1 MIGHYVAL
9 IRRELWEHRSIYV
22 TPLVIASIV
31 TLGTLTALVFVGGE
45 FREELDFAIF
55 GAQNAAGDTGRKAV
69 LTGLFVG
76 SSWLFLLGLGVLTV
90 FYALD
95 SLYAERK
102 DKSILFWRSL
112 PVTDAE
118 TVISKLLTA
127 LLVIPAVAAVGIIVT
142 HLINLVITSVWV
154 SFQGGDAS
162 LLIWESVPLLDNWL
176 AMIIVLF
183 ALSIWMSPFVGWFLF
198 VSGYTR
204 RAPLLMA
211 FLPLVLIPMIE
222 GIFLRSKHFAE
233 AVWGR
238 SASIPIF
245 ADIDIERFFD
255 EENPFHG
262 AHDITKE
269 ISSLLAHL
277 DVAKFFGSVDTWIG
291 IVVCGLLTTAAIYV
305 RRYRDES

>member
-1 MIGHYVAL
+1 VIGHYVAL
-9 IRRELWEHRSIYV
+9 VRRELWEHRSIFV
-22 TPLVIASIV
+22 TPIVIASIV
-31 TLGTLTALVFVGGE
+31 TLGTLTALVFVGE
-45 FREELDFAIF
+45 FREELDLAIF
-55 GAQNAAGDTGRKAV
+55 GAQNVAGDTERKAV
-69 LTGLFVG
+69 LTGLFLG
-76 SSWLFLLGLGVLTV
+76 SSWLFVLGLGVLTV

-127 LLVIPAVAAVGIIVT
+127 LLVIPAVAAAGIIVT
-142 HLINLVITSVWV
+142 HLVNLIVTSIWV
-154 SFQGGDAS
+154 SSKGGDAS
-162 LLIWESVPLLDNWL
+162 LLIWQSVPLLDNWA

-183 ALSIWMSPFVGWFLF
+183 ASAIWMSPFVGWFLF
-198 VSGYTR
+198 VSGYTK

-222 GIFLRSKHFAE
+222 GIFMRSSHFAE

-238 SASIPIF
+238 AASIPIF
-245 ADIDIERFFD
+245 AGIDMGRFFD
-255 EENPFHG
+255 DDNHFQGAGGIPEEM
-262 AHDITKE
+262 T
-269 ISSLLAHL
+269 SLLAHL
-277 DVAKFFGSVDTWIG
+277 DIGKFFSSVDTWIG